1 MSPVN
6 TKAPRSEDELR
17 RELRRAQI
25 ELWRLRSVRRE
36 VDAAR
41 ELARLERTE
50 RIRWMLTDT
59 HSRNP

>member
-1 MSPVN
+1 M
-6 TKAPRSEDELR
+6 
-17 RELRRAQI
+17 
-25 ELWRLRSVRRE
+25 RRE